1 MAGLGKKQG
10 VCIDIPLRRV
20 EAFSE
25 VVSEQVVE
33 RIGPVYKLMLLL
45 GLSYIARWH
54 LPWLLVLRILLVVS
68 SRLLSRRS
76 PYERTLAWL
85 PADGTQDL
93 LAC

>member
-33 RIGPVYKLMLLL
+33 RIGPVYKLLLLLLLFLLLL
-45 GLSYIARWH
+45 GNSV
-54 LPWLLVLRILLVVS
+54 PFSKKLRFLTDNYL
-68 SRLLSRRS
+68 
-76 PYERTLAWL
+76 Y
-85 PADGTQDL
+85 GM
-93 LAC
+93 

>member
-33 RIGPVYKLMLLL
+33 RIGPVYKLLLNY
-45 GLSYIARWH
+45 S
-54 LPWLLVLRILLVVS
+54 ILLKEYYCWGGLTMPLAFGLGKTYTFYVS
-68 SRLLSRRS
+68 SRL
-76 PYERTLAWL
+76 A
-85 PADGTQDL
+85 
-93 LAC
+93 

>member
-33 RIGPVYKLMLLL
+33 RIGPVYKLLSLLL
-45 GLSYIARWH
+45 
-54 LPWLLVLRILLVVS
+54 LLNYSILLKE
-68 SRLLSRRS
+68 
-76 PYERTLAWL
+76 YYCWA
-85 PADGTQDL
+85 G
-93 LAC
+93 

>member
-33 RIGPVYKLMLLL
+33 RIGPVYKLLLL
-45 GLSYIARWH
+45 LF
-54 LPWLLVLRILLVVS
+54 
-68 SRLLSRRS
+68 
-76 PYERTLAWL
+76 E
-85 PADGTQDL
+85 Q
-93 LAC
+93 

>member
-33 RIGPVYKLMLLL
+33 RIGPVYKLLLL
-45 GLSYIARWH
+45 
-54 LPWLLVLRILLVVS
+54 LLLL
-68 SRLLSRRS
+68 LL
-76 PYERTLAWL
+76 LN
-85 PADGTQDL
+85 L
-93 LAC
+93 LFS